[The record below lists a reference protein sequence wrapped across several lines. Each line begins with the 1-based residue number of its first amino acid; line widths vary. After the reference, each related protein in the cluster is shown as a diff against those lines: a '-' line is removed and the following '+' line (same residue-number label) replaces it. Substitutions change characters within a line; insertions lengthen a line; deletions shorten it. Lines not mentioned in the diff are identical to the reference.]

1 MNEADLSFSDDN
13 YRPVLLSLGANLGDR
28 AGSICRAIDF
38 IREIGVLKDIK
49 LSSFYETQPIG
60 YTEQPNFINI
70 AIYGYTNLPINH
82 LLFFCKSIEYFC
94 GRQPRKLW
102 HEREIDIDII
112 FYSNEIINNILIT
125 IPHPRMH
132 ERAFVLIP
140 AAEIA
145 PDYIHPIK
153 KKSISELLTL
163 CTDFS
168 EVNKYLLG
176 I

>member
-1 MNEADLSFSDDN
+1 LNEPDLFFSDDN
-13 YRPVLLSLGANLGDR
+13 SRPILLSLGANLGDR
-28 AGSICRAIDF
+28 IGTILLAIDF
-38 IREIGVLKDIK
+38 IKDIGVLKDIK

-60 YTEQPNFINI
+60 YKEQPNFINI
-70 AIYGYTNLPINH
+70 AIFGYTNLPINL

-112 FYSNEIINNILIT
+112 FYSNEIINNSLIK

-145 PDYIHPIK
+145 PDYIHPIENK
-153 KKSISELLTL
+153 TISDLLII
-163 CTDFS
+163 CNDFS
-168 EVNKYLLG
+168 EVTKY
-176 I
+176 ITEK